1 MRNVWIAND
10 GAEFEVEEDCL
21 MHELGI
27 EAAALV
33 DFNQFV
39 CTNGDTLLHFGD
51 ISDVLHTM
59 SCGEIDAF
67 ICFTQDAVDALAKVA
82 PNYFDYSVAYDA
94 QVGVLYFYESFFGD
108 GYSTLEELNESL
120 AKQKEVILA
129 PYTNSIIPLIN
140 SRQKG

>member
-10 GAEFEVEEDCL
+10 GTEFELEEDCL

-27 EAAALV
+27 EAGALV

-51 ISDVLHTM
+51 ISDVIRTM
-59 SCGEIDAF
+59 DCGEIEAF
-67 ICFTQDAVDALAKVA
+67 ICFTQAAADALAKVA
-82 PNYFDYSVAYDA
+82 PDYFDYSAAYNA
-94 QVGVLYFYESFFGD
+94 QVGVLYFYETYFD
-108 GYSTLEELNESL
+108 GGYITLEELDKKL
-120 AKQKEVILA
+120 AKQKKVILA
-129 PYTNSIIPLIN
+129 PYINSIIPLIN

>member
-1 MRNVWIAND
+1 MRNAWIAND
-10 GAEFEVEEDCL
+10 GMEFEHKEDCL

-51 ISDVLHTM
+51 ISDVIQTLD
-59 SCGEIDAF
+59 CGEIDSF
-67 ICFTQDAVDALAKVA
+67 ICLTQAAADALAKVA
-82 PNYFDYSVAYDA
+82 PDYFDYSVAYNA
-94 QVGVLYFYESFFGD
+94 QVGVLYFYESYFD
-108 GYSTLEELNESL
+108 GGYITLEELDKKLE
-120 AKQKEVILA
+120 KQKKAILM
-129 PYTNSIIPLIN
+129 PYANSIIPLIN

>member
-10 GAEFEVEEDCL
+10 GTEFKLKEDCL

-39 CTNGDTLLHFGD
+39 CTHDDTLLHFGD
-51 ISDVLHTM
+51 ISDVIQAM
-59 SCGEIDAF
+59 SNGSIDSF
-67 ICFTQDAVDALAKVA
+67 VCFTQAAVDALVKLA
-82 PNYFDYSVAYDA
+82 PNYFDFSIVYDVE
-94 QVGVLYFYESFFGD
+94 VGVLYFYESFFGD
-108 GYSTLEELNESL
+108 GYTTLEELDETL
-120 AKQKEVILA
+120 ERQKEEILM

-140 SRQKG
+140 SRRKG